1 MFIFS
6 FLFTGELDGKTIMKP
21 VYLLRRKNK
30 IGKSK
35 IDIGFQ
41 FLILNWKL
49 NGRMT
54 HGPNHKPLEAIFKRS
69 LALAPRRLQSTL

>member
-6 FLFTGELDGKTIMKP
+6 FLFTGENGKTIMKP

-30 IGKSK
+30 ID
-35 IDIGFQ
+35 IDFQ

-69 LALAPRRLQSTL
+69 LALAPRRLQSML

>member
-6 FLFTGELDGKTIMKP
+6 FLFIGENGKTIMKP

-30 IGKSK
+30 ID
-35 IDIGFQ
+35 IDFQ

-69 LALAPRRLQSTL
+69 LALAPRRLQSML

>member
-6 FLFTGELDGKTIMKP
+6 FLFTGENGKTIMKP
-21 VYLLRRKNK
+21 VYLLRTKNK

-35 IDIGFQ
+35 IDIDFQ

-54 HGPNHKPLEAIFKRS
+54 HGPNHKLLEAIFKRS
-69 LALAPRRLQSTL
+69 LALAHCHLQSML